1 MDAYERYLEY
11 EDKIYEL
18 EDAERWDEAKKLE
31 DEQLA
36 IRNNEFTRKDWERL
50 IDDAKFDK
58 RAKFEYTKMMNA
70 KFPEEDE
77 AMRLFGFKK

>member
-1 MDAYERYLEY
+1 MDAYDRYLEY

-18 EDAERWDEAKKLE
+18 KDEGKWDEADKLE

-50 IDDAKFDK
+50 IDEAKFDK
-58 RAKFEYTKMMNA
+58 RAVFEYTRMMNA

-77 AMRLFGFKK
+77 AMRLFGLHK

>member
-18 EDAERWDEAKKLE
+18 EDAGKWDEADKLE

-36 IRNNEFTRKDWERL
+36 IRNNEFTRKGWERL

-58 RAKFEYTKMMNA
+58 RAKFEYTRMMNA

>member
-18 EDAERWDEAKKLE
+18 KEAGKLE

-50 IDDAKFDK
+50 IDEAKFDK
-58 RAKFEYTKMMNA
+58 RAVFEYTRMMNA

-77 AMRLFGFKK
+77 AMRLFGLNK

>member
-18 EDAERWDEAKKLE
+18 KDEGKWDEADKLE

-36 IRNNEFTRKDWERL
+36 IRNNEFTRQDWERL
-50 IDDAKFDK
+50 IDEAKFDK
-58 RAKFEYTKMMNA
+58 RAVFEYTRMMNA

-77 AMRLFGFKK
+77 AMRLFGLNK